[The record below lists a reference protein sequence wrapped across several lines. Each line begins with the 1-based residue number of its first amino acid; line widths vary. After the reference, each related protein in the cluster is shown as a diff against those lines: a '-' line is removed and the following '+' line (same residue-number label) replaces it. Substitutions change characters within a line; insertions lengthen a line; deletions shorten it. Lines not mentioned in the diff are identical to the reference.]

1 MQTNASMNFIRLN
14 MRLSR
19 IVPIVIILFQTVMVS
34 AQSIDEIRQSPDFLS
49 GTGTARSL
57 RMADNDAIK
66 NISIEIAESV
76 RDMFGNL
83 EDVVYTEGEDDN
95 QAVTAIISTYS
106 QSTMENTGRIIVKQE
121 PNAEVFRY
129 VKLSD
134 VNKIFE
140 SRKNKVLD
148 MLASAAKAE
157 KTGKI
162 DDALR
167 YYYWGYCLMQ
177 SLPNFN
183 TITNET
189 GKVLADWIPERIN
202 DILDDI
208 CFVKGKTDGN
218 YVELKLLY
226 QGRPVSSLDYTY
238 FDGINWSDLYS
249 ARDGRG
255 IIEMHSGAYTTDI
268 QVKCEY
274 EFFSES
280 HIDKE
285 VAQVVETVRGRVFD
299 NANLKVNNEDSPALI
314 ASYQDETVASERGNN
329 TLTLLN
335 EKQSK
340 PYRKSIDAVVDAI
353 KSGRYDSVK
362 GLFTDSGMDMFNK
375 LISYGKGRL
384 VGVPDP
390 VYMSIGNEV
399 VCRSI
404 PINFSFQNNKRQFV
418 ENITFTFNA
427 DKKIDCLAFG
437 LDERAADDILHH
449 DAWGEYARKILT
461 EFLENY
467 KTAYSLKRLDYLR
480 QVFDDNALIITGKVF
495 TRPQTNDA
503 AQQYINNQF
512 VQRTQQ
518 SKEQYLR
525 NLERCFESNEF
536 INIRFAEND
545 IVKANNDVGEVYGI
559 QIKQDY
565 YSTNYGDTGYM
576 FLIVDLNNPKEPI
589 IKVRVWNAE
598 RDPDFK
604 GLYSF

>member
-1 MQTNASMNFIRLN
+1 
-14 MRLSR
+14 MRFLG
-19 IVPIVIILFQTVMVS
+19 IVPVIFLLFQSVMAS

-57 RMADNDAIK
+57 RLADNDAIK
-66 NISIEIAESV
+66 NISIEIAESAK
-76 RDMFGNL
+76 DMFGNL
-83 EDVVYTEGEDDN
+83 DEVVYMEDEDSH
-95 QAVTAIISTYS
+95 QALTAILSTYY
-106 QSTMENTGRIIVKQE
+106 QSTMDNTGRIIVKQE

-129 VKLSD
+129 LKLSD
-134 VNKIFE
+134 INRIFE
-140 SRKNKVLD
+140 SRKNKVMD
-148 MLASAAKAE
+148 MLVSASKAE
-157 KTGKI
+157 ITGKI

-167 YYYWGYCLMQ
+167 YYYWGYCLLQ
-177 SLPNFN
+177 SLPDYN

-189 GKVLADWIPERIN
+189 GKLLADWIPNQIN

-208 CFVKGKTDGN
+208 CFVRDKVDGN
-218 YVELKLLY
+218 YVELKVLY
-226 QGRPVSSLDYTY
+226 KGRPVSSLDYSY
-238 FDGINWSDLYS
+238 FDGLNWSDLHS

-255 IIEMHSGAYTTDI
+255 MIELYSGASKTDI
-268 QVKCEY
+268 QIKCEY

-299 NANLKVNNEDSPALI
+299 KANLKVNDEETPVLG
-314 ASYQDETVASERGNN
+314 ASNQDIEVESEQGQN
-329 TLTLLN
+329 TLALLT

-340 PYRKSIDAVVDAI
+340 PYRKSIDAVVAAI
-353 KSGRYDSVK
+353 KSGKYDSVK
-362 GLFTDSGMDMFNK
+362 GLFTDSGLDMFNK
-375 LISYGKGRL
+375 LISYGKGRI

-427 DKKIDCLAFG
+427 DKMIDCLAFG
-437 LDERAADDILHH
+437 LDERAADDILYH

-495 TRPQTNDA
+495 SRPQTNDA
-503 AQQYINNQF
+503 AQQYINNRF

-545 IVKANNDVGEVYGI
+545 IVKANNDIGEVYGI

-565 YSTNYGDTGYM
+565 YSTNYGDSGYL

-589 IKVRVWNAE
+589 IKVRVWNDE